1 MNSSILRQV
10 WTVVEESQAHGL
22 LSLPDQ
28 DLVNQL
34 LERLQEK
41 EFLSTEDSKKIRGYL
56 SSRTPLI
63 RDLAQARLKE
73 IQVHLGIDQQPQV
86 IN

>member
-10 WTVVEESQAHGL
+10 WTVVEESQGHIL

-34 LERLQEK
+34 VRRLQEK
-41 EFLSTEDSKKIRGYL
+41 ETLSTEESKKIRCYL

-63 RDLAQARLKE
+63 RDLAQARLRE
-73 IQVHLGIDQQPQV
+73 IQTHNL
-86 IN
+86 